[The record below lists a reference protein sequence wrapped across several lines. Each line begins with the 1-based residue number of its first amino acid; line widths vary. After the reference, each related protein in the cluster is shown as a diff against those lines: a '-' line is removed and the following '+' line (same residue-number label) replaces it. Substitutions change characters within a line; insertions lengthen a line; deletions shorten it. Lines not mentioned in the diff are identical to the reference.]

1 MRLKEKISNALAT
14 SDNTNEYANPIFPN
28 KLPRVKI
35 PITSISIETI
45 LVITIYP
52 LFSRARNF
60 ETYNVYTVVG
70 IIEIET
76 TGISST
82 ASMYSGNIVGIISG
96 AMNIP
101 INANMTENITVRIL
115 ILLEMQRI

>member
-35 PITSISIETI
+35 PITSMSIETI

-52 LFSRARNF
+52 LFSRARNSCAKISF
-60 ETYNVYTVVG
+60 GTVVD
-70 IIEIET
+70 
-76 TGISST
+76 SHLSQL
-82 ASMYSGNIVGIISG
+82 VQ
-96 AMNIP
+96 P
-101 INANMTENITVRIL
+101 
-115 ILLEMQRI
+115 